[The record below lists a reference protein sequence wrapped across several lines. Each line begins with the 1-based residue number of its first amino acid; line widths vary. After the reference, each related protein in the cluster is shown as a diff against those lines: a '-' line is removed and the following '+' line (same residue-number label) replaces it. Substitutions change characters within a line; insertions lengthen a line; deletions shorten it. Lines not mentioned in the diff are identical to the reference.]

1 MFPPDQVSGKLCR
14 KFSVD
19 ETFRKRT
26 RGQKEKKK
34 KKEME
39 LHRPFLGANIKST
52 ICFK

>member
-34 KKEME
+34 KKRKWSYIDHFSV
-39 LHRPFLGANIKST
+39 LI
-52 ICFK
+52 